1 MLVAMAPF
9 FVSVFV
15 QVRREVIETP
25 AGVFGRC
32 SGGAESPINAG
43 KQVFPEKSI
52 WYISFETTVYVDS
65 GSLGGSVILSWKE
78 QDVMDFDTRETRA
91 LL

>member
-9 FVSVFV
+9 CVSVFV

-32 SGGAESPINAG
+32 SGGAESPINAR
-43 KQVFPEKSI
+43 KEIFPEKSI
-52 WYISFETTVYVDS
+52 
-65 GSLGGSVILSWKE
+65 
-78 QDVMDFDTRETRA
+78 
-91 LL
+91 